1 MKITSKKKKKV
12 TRGVKKKEKKN
23 KRRKNWND
31 DPTAQFLEEGGGE
44 GIKTAIKSPLKT
56 QYAFHKFRGIA
67 STDIS
72 VRVIRI
78 PVRPD
83 IYDGHTR
90 SSKTA
95 LYRSQVNVRTKVF
108 VNSNLLAAETAARGA
123 LPSLLGSFY
132 KPLSEE

>member
-1 MKITSKKKKKV
+1 MKITSKKKKV

-95 LYRSQVNVRTKVF
+95 LYRSQVSVHEGVRKLEFTRGG
-108 VNSNLLAAETAARGA
+108 NRGQRSLA
-123 LPSLLGSFY
+123 
-132 KPLSEE
+132 